1 MVAGL
6 GFCGGGRGVA
16 RFVAGDVV
24 VVPFP
29 FTDLASSKVR
39 PAVVLAT
46 STRNDILLCQIT
58 SRDTGHPEAVAVKMT
73 DFASAEK
80 LPRDSYALPHRLVTA
95 NESCV
100 RRRAGHLQD
109 AKLRE
114 VRDRVCAFVSAQGGD
129 F

>member
-1 MVAGL
+1 M
-6 GFCGGGRGVA
+6 A

-24 VVPFP
+24 VLPFP

-39 PAVVLAT
+39 PALVLAA
-46 STRNDILLCQIT
+46 STRDDILLCQIT
-58 SRDTGHPEAVAVKMT
+58 SKAGGHPEAVEIKT
-73 DFASAEK
+73 DDFVGSDR

-100 RRRAGHLQD
+100 RRTAGRLQD

-114 VRDRVCAFVSAQGGD
+114 IRERVCAFVSARGGD
-129 F
+129 FS

>member
-1 MVAGL
+1 M
-6 GFCGGGRGVA
+6 A

-39 PAVVLAT
+39 PALVLAA
-46 STRNDILLCQIT
+46 STRDDILLCQIT
-58 SRDTGHPEAVAVKMT
+58 SKAGGHPEAVEIKT
-73 DFASAEK
+73 DDFVGSDR

-100 RRRAGHLQD
+100 RRTTGRLQD

-114 VRDRVCAFVSAQGGD
+114 IRERVCAFVRA
-129 F
+129 

>member
-1 MVAGL
+1 M
-6 GFCGGGRGVA
+6 A

-46 STRNDILLCQIT
+46 STRDDILLCQIT
-58 SRDTGHPEAVAVKMT
+58 SKDTGHPEAVAIKMG
-73 DFASAEK
+73 DFAGADQ
-80 LPRDSYALPHRLVTA
+80 LPRDSFALPHRLVTA

-100 RRRAGHLQD
+100 RRKAGRLQD
-109 AKLRE
+109 AKLHE
-114 VRDRVCAFVSAQGGD
+114 IRDRVCTFVMALR
-129 F
+129 

>member
-1 MVAGL
+1 
-6 GFCGGGRGVA
+6 VA

-46 STRNDILLCQIT
+46 STRDDILLCQIT
-58 SRDTGHPEAVAVKMT
+58 SKNTGHPEAVPLRMT
-73 DFASAEK
+73 DFASAEQ
-80 LPRDSYALPHRLVTA
+80 LPRDSFALPHRLVTA

-100 RRRAGHLQD
+100 RRKAGHLQD
-109 AKLRE
+109 AKLRQI
-114 VRDRVCAFVSAQGGD
+114 RDRVCAFIMA
-129 F
+129 

>member
-1 MVAGL
+1 
-6 GFCGGGRGVA
+6 VA

-46 STRNDILLCQIT
+46 STRDDILLCQIT
-58 SRDTGHPEAVAVKMT
+58 SKDTGHPEAVAVKMS
-73 DFASAEK
+73 DFAGANK

-100 RRRAGHLQD
+100 RRKAGHLLD

-114 VRDRVCAFVSAQGGD
+114 IRDRVCAFVMALR
-129 F
+129 

>member
-1 MVAGL
+1 
-6 GFCGGGRGVA
+6 VA

-24 VVPFP
+24 VLPFP

-39 PAVVLAT
+39 PALVLAA
-46 STRNDILLCQIT
+46 STRDDILLCQIT
-58 SRDTGHPEAVAVKMT
+58 SKAGGHPEAVEIKT
-73 DFASAEK
+73 DDFVGSDR

-100 RRRAGHLQD
+100 RRTAGRLQD

-114 VRDRVCAFVSAQGGD
+114 IRERVCAFVSARGGD
-129 F
+129 FS

>member
-1 MVAGL
+1 M
-6 GFCGGGRGVA
+6 A

-39 PAVVLAT
+39 PAAVLAT
-46 STRNDILLCQIT
+46 STRGDILLCQIT
-58 SRDTGHPEAVAVKMT
+58 SKDMGHPEAVAVKMT

-80 LPRDSYALPHRLVTA
+80 LPRDSFALPHRLVTA

-100 RRRAGHLQD
+100 AARQGICKMPNCARSAIGSAL
-109 AKLRE
+109 LSWRE
-114 VRDRVCAFVSAQGGD
+114 NELFDG
-129 F
+129 

>member
-1 MVAGL
+1 M
-6 GFCGGGRGVA
+6 A

-24 VVPFP
+24 VVPFSL
-29 FTDLASSKVR
+29 TDLASSKVR

-73 DFASAEK
+73 DFAGAEK

-100 RRRAGHLQD
+100 RRKAWNLLD
-109 AKLRE
+109 VKLRKI
-114 VRDRVCAFVSAQGGD
+114 RDRVCAFVMAA
-129 F
+129 